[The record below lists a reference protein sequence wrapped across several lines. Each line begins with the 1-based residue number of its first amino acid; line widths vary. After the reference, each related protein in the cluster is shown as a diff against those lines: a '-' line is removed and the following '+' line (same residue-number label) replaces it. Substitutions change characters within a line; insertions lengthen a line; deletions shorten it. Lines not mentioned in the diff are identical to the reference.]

1 VFARRLDGA
10 PASTFKERDLS
21 TPKRAGL
28 LALAAVILVAAFVAL
43 RPSDK
48 DPSPAAAAASTSTPT
63 VAAADSTATPESTPT
78 PRATPDPGPLLTK
91 GSAKTIRVSKGDTVR
106 FRVRS
111 AESEEI
117 HVHGYDIKRDLA
129 PGKTVDVSFKAT
141 IDGIFEIELEH
152 STIQVAKLRVDP

>member
-1 VFARRLDGA
+1 M
-10 PASTFKERDLS
+10 S

-43 RPSDK
+43 RPSDEN
-48 DPSPAAAAASTSTPT
+48 PSPPAAPASTSTPAST

-78 PRATPDPGPLLTK
+78 REPTPDPGPLLTT
-91 GSAKTIRVSKGDTVR
+91 GSVKTIRVTKGDTVR

-129 PGKTVDVSFKAT
+129 PGKTVNVSFKAT

-152 STIQVAKLRVDP
+152 SATQVAKLRVDP